1 MMNQFKDSL
10 IGYSDHAVGI
20 DVCKVAI
27 SLGAVV
33 IEKHFT
39 YNKKIEDLI

>member
-10 IGYSDHAVGI
+10 IGYSDHTVGI
-20 DVCKVAI
+20 DVQGYV